1 MISSDDM
8 VERNEFSYFEKALGI
23 AYFRTCI
30 VFCCKKMRTQDD
42 CELVS
47 QSHLNFSC
55 ANTMR
60 ARHLEAQL
68 VLEEVQYPG

>member
-1 MISSDDM
+1 
-8 VERNEFSYFEKALGI
+8 
-23 AYFRTCI
+23 
-30 VFCCKKMRTQDD
+30 MRTQDD